1 MLSVRNQQKTKPIL
15 QSEIERESVHLTL
28 IFSIVQPT
36 CNVELYSWAFV
47 MNAALNDLLAH
58 DGLETLKQPL
68 QLSTIHEVSMQ
79 MMQF

>member
-1 MLSVRNQQKTKPIL
+1 
-15 QSEIERESVHLTL
+15 
-28 IFSIVQPT
+28 
-36 CNVELYSWAFV
+36 